1 MNVMSGRKAGFAVLW
16 SGQFLATAGLT
27 VMVPLLPFYLTHLGV
42 TDPAANRFWTGLCVA
57 APAATLCLVSPLW
70 GRIGDRWGR
79 KWMVVRALF
88 GLAGCLLLMSFC
100 RTPFQF
106 FLCRLLQGAFGGVVD
121 AASAYASSEAPK
133 EERGKVLGMLQSAT
147 AAGSLIGPLIGGVLA
162 DWIGF
167 RALLWAIGVLTGIS
181 GFVAVVV
188 LRETQKPKAEEASN
202 TRVYGTWVALMRH
215 DRLRSFLITGLCAQI
230 GVFGLVVVFAPY
242 VQGLSGTDGQ
252 VSTWVGIL
260 QAVTW
265 GASML
270 GAPWWGVQN
279 DRRKVEINLFWAVLG
294 CAVSILLQV
303 VPSHVIWL
311 LPLRLLQGFCFSAV
325 LQSVMLAVT
334 EESTRENRG
343 LWIGAAN
350 SFLVLGQMLGP
361 LTVAVFGGLLSNG
374 WLIVIMGMAF
384 LVGAYALTRN
394 ESWKSVVLP
403 SIQVSFERWKIK
415 DDR

>member
-1 MNVMSGRKAGFAVLW
+1 MNVMLGRNAGFAVLW

-42 TDPAANRFWTGLCVA
+42 KDPAANRFWTGLCVA
-57 APAATLCLVSPLW
+57 APAVTLCLVSPVW

-100 RTPFQF
+100 QTPFQF

-181 GFVAVVV
+181 GAVAVVV
-188 LRETQKPKAEEASN
+188 LRETYKPKAEETPK
-202 TRVYGTWVALMRH
+202 TRVYGTWITLMGH
-215 DRLRSFLITGLCAQI
+215 ARLRSFLIAGLCAQI

-242 VQGLSGTDGQ
+242 VQGLGGTDGQ
-252 VSTWVGIL
+252 ASTWVGIL

-303 VPSHVIWL
+303 VPSHVYWL
-311 LPLRLLQGFCFSAV
+311 IPLRLLQGFCFSAV
-325 LQSVMLAVT
+325 MQSVMLAVT
-334 EESTRENRG
+334 EESTKENRG

-350 SFLVLGQMLGP
+350 SFLVLGQLLGP
-361 LTVAVFGGLLSNG
+361 LTVAVLGGLLSNG
-374 WLIVIMGMAF
+374 WLIVIMGMTF
-384 LVGAYALTRN
+384 LVGAVALNRS

-403 SIQVSFERWKIK
+403 SIQVGFERWKMK
-415 DDR
+415 DDQ